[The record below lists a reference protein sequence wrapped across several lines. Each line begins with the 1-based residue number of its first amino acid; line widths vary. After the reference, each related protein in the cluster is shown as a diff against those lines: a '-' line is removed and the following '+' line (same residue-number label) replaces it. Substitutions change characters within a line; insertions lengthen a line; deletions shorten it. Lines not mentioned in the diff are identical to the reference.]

1 MFSVVIL
8 KKLLYNL
15 MKKIILRLTKGM
27 CQIAKSDVH
36 VKENQE
42 LWGREQQ
49 RESIK
54 ALKEWKDLLGRWNV
68 IPKEKRMVLG
78 GETSNT

>member
-1 MFSVVIL
+1 MLSVVIL

-36 VKENQE
+36 M
-42 LWGREQQ
+42 
-49 RESIK
+49 K
-54 ALKEWKDLLGRWNV
+54 AAPRKSGVMRDRATAGKY
-68 IPKEKRMVLG
+68 
-78 GETSNT
+78 